1 MVKPYHYVRF
11 NWWRRV
17 DLDEAAE
24 ELGKE
29 FSVRMVRIPWDA
41 RMVSLDQSM
50 NEELRVRADT
60 LAAFLTPFK
69 VVLFQKEAAPFTA
82 SDMALRKRMMEL
94 YPRER
99 PTPFPIMFASE
110 PKFEEAQ

>member
-11 NWWRRV
+11 NWLRRV

-29 FSVRMVRIPWDA
+29 FSVRMVRIAWDD

-82 SDMALRKRMMEL
+82 RDMALRKRMMDL
-94 YPRER
+94 YPRDR
-99 PTPFPIMFASE
+99 PTPFPFMFASE
-110 PKFEEAQ
+110 PKFEEAE